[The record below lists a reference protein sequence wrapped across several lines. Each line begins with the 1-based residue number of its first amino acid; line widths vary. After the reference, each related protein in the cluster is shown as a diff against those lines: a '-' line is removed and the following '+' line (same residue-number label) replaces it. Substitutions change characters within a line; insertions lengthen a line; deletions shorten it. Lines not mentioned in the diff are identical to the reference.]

1 MPRRDVHGG
10 KPPPAKGRWCEV
22 GDIFYKFPLCLLAY
36 KPSIRVDTQESR
48 TRRIIDYC
56 IVARGMEIQKQF
68 SSDQI
73 ATTIASIPQ
82 EKRPIKADCT
92 KDDYEKVQLG
102 QWAFGVIGGRVDN
115 TMIHH
120 NELSEYAAK
129 FERETF
135 SMLMCSRIWN
145 DTAIR
150 SCWTL
155 TGPRD
160 PTSKIECLE
169 PSKHGPPSN
178 RKGPGGGDETHRT
191 RKGIPGGQYT
201 S

>member
-1 MPRRDVHGG
+1 M
-10 KPPPAKGRWCEV
+10 

-36 KPSIRVDTQESR
+36 NPSIRVDTQESR

-102 QWAFGVIGGRVDN
+102 QWAFGVIGAG
-115 TMIHH
+115 
-120 NELSEYAAK
+120 
-129 FERETF
+129 
-135 SMLMCSRIWN
+135 
-145 DTAIR
+145 
-150 SCWTL
+150 WT
-155 TGPRD
+155 
-160 PTSKIECLE
+160 I
-169 PSKHGPPSN
+169 
-178 RKGPGGGDETHRT
+178 
-191 RKGIPGGQYT
+191 Q
-201 S
+201 